1 MLTTTI
7 RLLGL
12 GADPRKHSRR
22 GKLPVFVA
30 REHFRESCAIEIE
43 KWELFVIKMIEH
55 KTADPF
61 YIALTVAGLE
71 SYYGILAIEVD
82 CHDMRS
88 FTDPVLMPH
97 TRLSPLGFRAVE
109 LRRITRM
116 AKNRSLGRTLKLIFS
131 DKRVMSLLPIMM
143 TYGYLFEHDCIELGA
158 EVFDFLNPVLKR
170 ELKRVHE
177 KAREADTEIIDVKR
191 KAIEDFWSGAQG
203 KGEELASAQRYA
215 AQRNKDETYLDR
227 PVGHHESDAA
237 KLPTQKQPHTQ
248 PIRPEA
254 DSNIPRP
261 STTSPRHQRLME
273 QNVQMKE

>member
-30 REHFRESCAIEIE
+30 REHFRESCAMEIE

-97 TRLSPLGFRAVE
+97 TRLSPSRFSGSGIATDNTNGEKQIIRADFKNYFQ
-109 LRRITRM
+109 RQTRDVTI
-116 AKNRSLGRTLKLIFS
+116 ANY
-131 DKRVMSLLPIMM
+131 DDVWLL
-143 TYGYLFEHDCIELGA
+143 
-158 EVFDFLNPVLKR
+158 V
-170 ELKRVHE
+170 
-177 KAREADTEIIDVKR
+177 
-191 KAIEDFWSGAQG
+191 
-203 KGEELASAQRYA
+203 
-215 AQRNKDETYLDR
+215 
-227 PVGHHESDAA
+227 
-237 KLPTQKQPHTQ
+237 
-248 PIRPEA
+248 
-254 DSNIPRP
+254 
-261 STTSPRHQRLME
+261 
-273 QNVQMKE
+273 